1 MNYEKSEVYAVG
13 MDTDERRRAKML
25 HCKLSEF
32 PIIYLGVSV
41 SDFTLSKGQ
50 LNFVNEKTAKRL
62 STWQGDHLCSG
73 GKSILIDLCLS
84 SIPTYTMGVCCLKE
98 ITSK

>member
-50 LNFVNEKTAKRL
+50 LNFVNEKKNCYEVEYMAR
-62 STWQGDHLCSG
+62 
-73 GKSILIDLCLS
+73 
-84 SIPTYTMGVCCLKE
+84 
-98 ITSK
+98 